1 MSWTGLIDHVGYF
14 GLALVVFVEGFG
26 VPAPGETAIIAGAT
40 LAGRGH
46 LNVFLVGLVAV
57 LAAITG
63 DSLGYLIGRTGGRAL
78 VLRFGRYVRLTHARF
93 ERMEGFMRRRG
104 PLVVAVARFIEG
116 LRQLNGVVAGATG
129 MPWPRFV
136 LFNAIGAVLWVGVWT
151 TAGYL
156 AGDHLK
162 AIEATISRYE
172 VYAIVLGVLLVVG
185 YAYWHV
191 RRSRRHRAEAAG
203 NAAPNGHVRAE
214 PDRASDSS
222 R

>member
-1 MSWTGLIDHVGYF
+1 MSWTGLVDHVGYL

-46 LNVFLVGLVAV
+46 LNIVLVGVVAV

-63 DSLGYLIGRTGGRAL
+63 DSVGYLIGRTGGRAL
-78 VLRFGRYVRLTHARF
+78 VLRYGRYVRLTHERF

-104 PLVVAVARFIEG
+104 PIVVAVARFIEG
-116 LRQLNGVVAGATG
+116 LRQLNGVVAGASG

-136 LFNAIGAVLWVGVWT
+136 LFNAIGAVLWVGTWA

-162 AIEATISRYE
+162 AIEATISRYQW
-172 VYAIVLGVLLVVG
+172 YAIGLAVLAVIA
-185 YAYWHV
+185 YAFWHV
-191 RRSRRHRAEAAG
+191 RRIRRHRALAAANSNDPPG
-203 NAAPNGHVRAE
+203 
-214 PDRASDSS
+214 
-222 R
+222 

>member
-14 GLALVVFVEGFG
+14 GLALIVFVEGFG

-40 LAGRGH
+40 YAGRGH
-46 LNVFLVGLVAV
+46 LNIVVVGVVAA
-57 LAAITG
+57 LAAIMG

-78 VLRFGRYVRLTHARF
+78 VLRYGRYVRLTHERF
-93 ERMEGFMRRRG
+93 ERMENFMRRRG

-136 LFNAIGAVLWVGVWT
+136 LFNAIGAVLWVGTWT

-162 AIEATISRYE
+162 SIEATISRYE
-172 VYAIVLGVLLVVG
+172 VYAIVLAVLAVVG
-185 YAYWHV
+185 YAFWHV
-191 RRSRRHRAEAAG
+191 RRIRKHRALASAG
-203 NAAPNGHVRAE
+203 REGPPG
-214 PDRASDSS
+214 
-222 R
+222 